1 MNSWRK
7 IGVGLLPIAL
17 MSALIVVG
25 STSAQAAEGDELPC
39 VAAAAYDETV
49 VDQVAHDETVVD
61 TEAYDVKVIDTP
73 GQAAVPGIPAVYEIE
88 YKFVHFADDE
98 LQTHWDTNQNWNAND
113 NENSDGWVSTD
124 ETRDG
129 DLITAASLGTDA
141 VEEVS
146 HFVHHDAVTHVVTH
160 DAVTHVVHH
169 DAVVCVDGDPVIG
182 DGIKPAVDSV
192 SPDEVDPVSAA
203 TLPDTGGL
211 SLGWLSLGGLLI
223 VAGTVVLARRR
234 TA

>member
-25 STSAQAAEGDELPC
+25 STPAQAAEGNELPC
-39 VAAAAYDETV
+39 VAAAAHDETV
-49 VDQVAHDETVVD
+49 VDSEAYDETVVD
-61 TEAYDVKVIDTP
+61 TEAYDEKVIDTL
-73 GQAAVPGIPAVYEIE
+73 GQDAVPGTDAVYEIE
-88 YKFVHFADDE
+88 YEFVHDE
-98 LQTHWDTNQNWNAND
+98 NDFRWETNPDWNANN
-113 NENSDGWVSTD
+113 NEDSIGWVSTGQ
-124 ETRDG
+124 TRNG
-129 DLITAASLGTDA
+129 DVITEASPGTDA

-146 HFVHHDAVTHVVTH
+146 HIVHHVAVTHVVMH

-169 DAVVCVDGDPVIG
+169 DAVVCGDGDPVIG
-182 DGIKPAVDSV
+182 DGIEPAVDNLT
-192 SPDEVDPVSAA
+192 PDRVDPVSAA

-223 VAGTVVLARRR
+223 LAGTAVLARRR